1 MSSIQCTLEFVTSSI
16 STTRSQRDGIVNL
29 SADFVVLRHPQVD
42 TWKKSPLCDQLSQN
56 ISKVS

>member
-42 TWKKSPLCDQLSQN
+42 TWKKSDQLSQN